1 MLLVAHPASYRTA
14 SFIGAGER
22 LGVRSVVASNSR
34 LGLSP
39 AGRPGIEIDFSDAET
54 ALARIRDFH
63 ARNPISAVLGVEDG
77 SLEIAALVAEA
88 LSLTSNKPQAI
99 QNARLKH
106 QCRGILAAADL
117 LSPPY
122 RVLEAGGMLTS
133 KLIGECEFPCVVK
146 PVALSGSRGVIRA
159 DNANELSAA
168 IVRIRR
174 MLERENP
181 SLDRSILIEGFIEGH
196 EYAIEGVLSSGIFQ
210 CLAIFDKPD
219 PLDGPYFEESIY
231 LTPANIRNSL
241 KTEIVETIA
250 SACRALGLTH
260 GPIHAECR
268 VNRLGVWVL
277 EVAARTIG
285 GQCGRLLELAL
296 GVSLEEVIMS
306 NALGHSAPIA
316 NQGQAAGVMM
326 IPVPGAGVLRRI
338 EGLTRARAV
347 DGVESVLIDV
357 NPGHLFVPWPEGS
370 SYPGFI
376 FAKASHAAQV
386 ERALRDAHSELEFVL
401 AAHFPIS
408 PPETRMVNGSL

>member
-22 LGVRSVVASNSR
+22 LGIRSVVASNSH

-39 AGRPGIEIDFSDAET
+39 AGRPGIEIDFSDTET
-54 ALARIRDFH
+54 TVARIRDFH

-77 SLEIAALVAEA
+77 AVEIAASVAEA

-99 QNARLKH
+99 QDARLKH

-122 RVLEAGGMLTS
+122 RVLESGERLSA

-174 MLERENP
+174 ILERENP
-181 SLDRSILIEGFIEGH
+181 NLDRSILIEGFIEGH
-196 EYAIEGVLSSGIFQ
+196 EYAIEGVLSSGKFQ

-250 SACRALGLTH
+250 SACGALGLTH

-316 NQGQAAGVMM
+316 NQGQCAGVMM

-376 FAKASHAAQV
+376 FAKASHTAHV
-386 ERALRDAHSELEFVL
+386 EGALRDAHAELEFVL

-408 PPETRMVNGSL
+408 PPEKRMVNGSL

>member
-22 LGVRSVVASNSR
+22 LGVRSVVASNSQ

-39 AGRPGIEIDFSDAET
+39 AGRPGIEIDFSDTET
-54 ALARIRDFH
+54 TVARIRDFH

-77 SLEIAALVAEA
+77 SLEIAAAVAEA

-99 QNARLKH
+99 QDARLKH
-106 QCRGILAAADL
+106 QCRGILAAANL

-122 RVLEAGGMLTS
+122 RVLESGGMPS
-133 KLIGECEFPCVVK
+133 AKLIGECEFPCVVK

-159 DNANELSAA
+159 DNASELSAA

-174 MLERENP
+174 MLESESP

-196 EYAIEGVLSSGIFQ
+196 EYAIEGVLSSGRFQ

-250 SACRALGLTH
+250 SACGALGLTH

-306 NALGHSAPIA
+306 NALGRAAPIA
-316 NQGQAAGVMM
+316 DQGQSAGVMM
-326 IPVPGAGVLRRI
+326 IPVPGSGVLRRI

-357 NPGHLFVPWPEGS
+357 NPGHLFIPWPEGS

-376 FAKASHAAQV
+376 FAKASHTAQV
-386 ERALRDAHSELEFVL
+386 ERALRDAHAELEFVL

-408 PPETRMVNGSL
+408 PPERLTVNG

>member
-22 LGVRSVVASNSR
+22 LGVRSVVASNSQ

-39 AGRPGIEIDFSDAET
+39 AGRPGIEIDFSDTET
-54 ALARIRDFH
+54 TVARIRDFH
-63 ARNPISAVLGVEDG
+63 ARDPISAVLGVEDS
-77 SLEIAALVAEA
+77 SLEIAASVAAA

-99 QNARLKH
+99 QDARLKH
-106 QCRGILAAADL
+106 QCRGILAAANL

-122 RVLEAGGMLTS
+122 RVLESGGMLS
-133 KLIGECEFPCVVK
+133 AKLIGECEFPCVVK

-159 DNANELSAA
+159 DNASELSAA

-174 MLERENP
+174 MLESESP

-196 EYAIEGVLSSGIFQ
+196 EYAIEGVLSSGRFQ

-250 SACRALGLTH
+250 SACGALGLTH

-306 NALGHSAPIA
+306 NALGRAAPIA
-316 NQGQAAGVMM
+316 DQGQSAGVMM
-326 IPVPGAGVLRRI
+326 IPVPGSGVRGNLSR
-338 EGLTRARAV
+338 GLI
-347 DGVESVLIDV
+347 G
-357 NPGHLFVPWPEGS
+357 
-370 SYPGFI
+370 
-376 FAKASHAAQV
+376 K
-386 ERALRDAHSELEFVL
+386 
-401 AAHFPIS
+401 
-408 PPETRMVNGSL
+408 

>member
-1 MLLVAHPASYRTA
+1 M
-14 SFIGAGER
+14 
-22 LGVRSVVASNSR
+22 
-34 LGLSP
+34 
-39 AGRPGIEIDFSDAET
+39 
-54 ALARIRDFH
+54 
-63 ARNPISAVLGVEDG
+63 GVEDG
-77 SLEIAALVAEA
+77 SVEIAASVAEA

-99 QNARLKH
+99 QDARLKH

-174 MLERENP
+174 ILERENP

-196 EYAIEGVLSSGIFQ
+196 EYAIEGVLSSGKFQ
-210 CLAIFDKPD
+210 YLAIFDKPD

-250 SACRALGLTH
+250 SACGALGLTH

-268 VNRLGVWVL
+268 VNHLGVWVL

-316 NQGQAAGVMM
+316 NQGQCAGVMM

-338 EGLTRARAV
+338 EGLTRAV
-347 DGVESVLIDV
+347 SYTHLTLPTIYSV
-357 NPGHLFVPWPEGS
+357 
-370 SYPGFI
+370 
-376 FAKASHAAQV
+376 
-386 ERALRDAHSELEFVL
+386 
-401 AAHFPIS
+401 
-408 PPETRMVNGSL
+408 